1 VDASA
6 VPHFRNGGPAAAA
19 QTFGARERHSRG
31 EASTMVDVTAGQGGT
46 TPASGFPSLTD
57 IGNML
62 KRGDLALAFGILTIL
77 VVLILPLPSIVL
89 DLFLAISIILSIL
102 ILMTSLFIQAP
113 LEFSS
118 FPTVLL
124 ISTMLRL
131 SLNLASTRL
140 ILSRGHEG
148 TDAAGHVIE
157 AFGSFVMGGNFVIG
171 IIVFA
176 ILVIVNFVVI
186 TKGSG
191 RIAEV
196 AARFHLDAM
205 PGKQMAIDA
214 DLSAGLIDEKIAKE
228 RRKALED
235 ESGFFG
241 AMDGASKFVRGDA
254 VAGLLVVFINIIGGI
269 IIGVAQQSLT
279 FAEAAH
285 TYTLLTVGDGLVTQI
300 PALIVSTA
308 AGLLVSKAGVTGAA
322 DKALMKQLSGYPQ
335 ALGMSA
341 GVMFVLALL
350 PGIPMIPFLALS
362 GGAAALA
369 VSARKYKREATA
381 AAASAAA
388 TPAAA
393 AGAAAEEPISTALKI
408 DDLKI
413 ELGYAL
419 LPLVNGPDGTDRLT
433 EQIKALRRSLAI
445 EMGFV
450 MPSVRILDNVQLEAN
465 TYIIKIKEVDAGT
478 GRIWPNQFMV
488 MDPAG
493 NQVDVPGIHT
503 TEPTFGLPATW
514 VDASLKE
521 EASLKGYTVVDA
533 ATVLS
538 THLTELLKSNMS
550 DLLSYGEVQKLLK
563 DLPKE
568 QGELVKDIVPSQVTI
583 SGIQRVLQLLLAERI
598 SIRDLSTILEGI
610 ADALAFSRN
619 PATMVE
625 HVRARLARQICAQN
639 TTHNGYLPLIAL
651 SAKWEQ
657 AFAESLIGQGEER
670 SLAMQP
676 SRLSEFM
683 TVVRERF
690 EQAAREGESPVLVT
704 SAAIRPFVRS
714 LVERFRAQTTVLS
727 QAEIHPRARLKT
739 VGSI

>member
-1 VDASA
+1 MTDTTA
-6 VPHFRNGGPAAAA
+6 V
-19 QTFGARERHSRG
+19 
-31 EASTMVDVTAGQGGT
+31 QGGGT
-46 TPASGFPSLTD
+46 SGFPTLKD
-57 IGNML
+57 IGAIL
-62 KRGDLALAFGILTIL
+62 RRGDIAFAVGILTIL
-77 VVLILPLPSIVL
+77 VVLILPLPAMVL
-89 DLFLAISIILSIL
+89 DIALAISITFSVL
-102 ILMTSLFIQAP
+102 ILMTALFIQAP
-113 LEFSS
+113 LEFSA

-140 ILSRGHEG
+140 ILSHGHEG
-148 TDAAGHVIE
+148 TSAAGHVIE
-157 AFGSFVMGGNFVIG
+157 AFGNLVMGGNYVIG
-171 IIVFA
+171 IIVFI

-196 AARFHLDAM
+196 AARFHLDSM

-214 DLSAGLIDEKIAKE
+214 DLSAGLIDEATARE

-254 VAGLLVVFINIIGGI
+254 VAGLLVVFINVIGGMIIGM
-269 IIGVAQQSLT
+269 AQQGMS
-279 FAEAAH
+279 FASAAH
-285 TYTLLTVGDGLVTQI
+285 TYTLLTVGDGLVTQV

-308 AGLLVSKAGVTGAA
+308 AGLLVSKAGVSGAA
-322 DKALMKQLSGYPQ
+322 DKALVKQLSGYPQ
-335 ALGMSA
+335 ALGMA
-341 GVMFVLALL
+341 GAVMIVLGFV
-350 PGIPMIPFLALS
+350 PGIPMIPFLMLGGGS
-362 GGAAALA
+362 GALA
-369 VSARKYKREATA
+369 WHAHNLHRRDKAAATA
-381 AAASAAA
+381 AAAPSAAA
-388 TPAAA
+388 AAA
-393 AGAAAEEPISTALKI
+393 AAAAAEEPISAALKI
-408 DDLKI
+408 DDLKV

-419 LPLVNGPDGTDRLT
+419 LPLVNGPDGTDKLT

-450 MPSVRILDNVQLEAN
+450 MPAVRILDNVQLEAN
-465 TYIIKIKEVDAGT
+465 TYVIKIKEVEAGS
-478 GRIWPNQFMV
+478 GRIWPHQYMV

-503 TEPTFGLPATW
+503 VEPTFGLPATW
-514 VDASLKE
+514 VDGAMKE
-521 EASLKGYTVVDA
+521 EATLKGYTVVDA

-538 THLTELLKSNMS
+538 THLTELLKTNMS

-568 QGELVKDIVPSQVTI
+568 QGELVKDIVPAQITV

-610 ADALAFSRN
+610 ADALSFSRN
-619 PATMVE
+619 PAAIVE
-625 HVRARLARQICAQN
+625 HVRGRLARQICAQN
-639 TTHNGYLPLIAL
+639 TSPHGYLALIAL
-651 SAKWEQ
+651 SARWEQ
-657 AFAESLIGQGEER
+657 TFAESLIGQGDER
-670 SLAMQP
+670 TLAMQP
-676 SRLSEFM
+676 TKLSEFM
-683 TVVRERF
+683 VAVRERF
-690 EQAAREGESPVLVT
+690 EQAAREGEAPVLVT
-704 SAAIRPFVRS
+704 SAAVRPFVRS
-714 LVERFRAQTTVLS
+714 LVERFRSQTSVLS

>member
-1 VDASA
+1 MTDTTV
-6 VPHFRNGGPAAAA
+6 G
-19 QTFGARERHSRG
+19 Q
-31 EASTMVDVTAGQGGT
+31 STG
-46 TPASGFPSLTD
+46 SGIPSLNEM
-57 IGNML
+57 IAIL
-62 KRGDLALAFGILTIL
+62 RRGDLALAIGVLTIL
-77 VVLILPLPSIVL
+77 VVLILPLPAIIL
-89 DLFLAISIILSIL
+89 DLFLAISITLSIL

-131 SLNLASTRL
+131 SLNMASTRL
-140 ILSRGHEG
+140 ILSHGHEG
-148 TDAAGHVIE
+148 TAAAGHVIE
-157 AFGSFVMGGNFVIG
+157 AFGGFVMGGNFVIG
-171 IIVFA
+171 IIVFT
-176 ILVIVNFVVI
+176 ILIIVNFVVI

-196 AARFHLDAM
+196 AARFQLDSM

-214 DLSAGLIDEKIAKE
+214 DLSAGLIDEATAKA
-228 RRKALED
+228 RRKELED

-254 VAGLLVVFINIIGGI
+254 IAGLLIVFINVIGGI
-269 IIGVAQQSLT
+269 IIGVAQQGLS
-279 FAEAAH
+279 FSEAGH

-308 AGLLVSKAGVTGAA
+308 AGLLVSKAGISGSA
-322 DKALMKQLSGYPQ
+322 DKAMMGQLSGYPQ
-335 ALGMSA
+335 ALGMA
-341 GVMFVLALL
+341 AAVMLVLAVL
-350 PGIPMIPFLALS
+350 PGIPTLPFLALGS
-362 GGAAALA
+362 GSAYLALK
-369 VSARKYKREATA
+369 ARNRKREVTAEAAQA
-381 AAASAAA
+381 AAA
-388 TPAAA
+388 PEAAA
-393 AGAAAEEPISTALKI
+393 AAAAAAYAAEEPIAAALKI

-419 LPLVNGPDGTDRLT
+419 LPLVNGPDGQDRLT

-450 MPSVRILDNVQLEAN
+450 MPAVRILDNVQLEAN
-465 TYIIKIKEVDAGT
+465 TYVIKIKEVDAGT

-493 NQVDVPGIHT
+493 EQVTVPGIHT

-514 VDASLKE
+514 VDANFKE

-538 THLTELLKSNMS
+538 THLTELLKANMS
-550 DLLSYGEVQKLLK
+550 DLLSYGETQKLLK

-568 QGELVKDIVPSQVTI
+568 QGELVKDIVPGQITV
-583 SGIQRVLQLLLAERI
+583 SGIQRVLQLLLAERV

-610 ADALAFSRN
+610 AEALAFSRN
-619 PATMVE
+619 PSTIVE

-639 TTHNGYLPLIAL
+639 TSYNGYLPLIAL

-657 AFAESLIGQGEER
+657 AFAESIIGQGEDR
-670 SLAMQP
+670 TLAMAP
-676 SRLSEFM
+676 SKLSEFM
-683 TVVRERF
+683 TAVRDKF
-690 EQAAREGESPVLVT
+690 EQAAREGEAPVLVT
-704 SAAIRPFVRS
+704 SASIRPFVRS
-714 LVERFRAQTTVLS
+714 LVERFRAQTTVMS

-739 VGSI
+739 VGSV

>member
-1 VDASA
+1 MTDTTV
-6 VPHFRNGGPAAAA
+6 
-19 QTFGARERHSRG
+19 
-31 EASTMVDVTAGQGGT
+31 GQGTG
-46 TPASGFPSLTD
+46 GGLPSFKD
-57 IGNML
+57 IVAML
-62 KRGDLALAFGILTIL
+62 KRGDLALAFGVLTIL
-77 VVLILPLPSIVL
+77 VVLILPLPAIVL
-89 DLFLAISIILSIL
+89 DLFLAISITLSIL
-102 ILMTSLFIQAP
+102 ILMTALFIQAP

-131 SLNLASTRL
+131 SLNMASTRL
-140 ILSRGHEG
+140 ILSHGHEG
-148 TDAAGHVIE
+148 TAAAGHVIE
-157 AFGSFVMGGNFVIG
+157 AFGNFVMGGNFVIG
-171 IIVFA
+171 IIVFT
-176 ILVIVNFVVI
+176 ILIIVNFVVI

-196 AARFHLDAM
+196 AARFQLDSM

-214 DLSAGLIDEKIAKE
+214 DLSAGLIDEATAKT
-228 RRKALED
+228 RRKELED

-254 VAGLLVVFINIIGGI
+254 IAGLLVVFINVIGGI
-269 IIGVAQQSLT
+269 IIGVAQQGLS
-279 FAEAAH
+279 FAEAGH
-285 TYTLLTVGDGLVTQI
+285 TYTLLTVGDGLVTQV

-308 AGLLVSKAGVTGAA
+308 AGLLVSKAGISGSA
-322 DKALMKQLSGYPQ
+322 DKALMGQLSGYPQ
-335 ALGMSA
+335 ALGMAA
-341 GVMFVLALL
+341 GVMLVLAAL
-350 PGIPMIPFLALS
+350 PGIPTLPFLALG
-362 GGAAALA
+362 GGAGWLA
-369 VSARKYKREATA
+369 VKASRRKKETKAAADVAAAQSPAGMA
-381 AAASAAA
+381 AAAAA
-388 TPAAA
+388 T
-393 AGAAAEEPISTALKI
+393 AEEPISAALKI

-450 MPSVRILDNVQLEAN
+450 MPAVRILDNVQLEAN
-465 TYIIKIKEVDAGT
+465 TYVIKIKEVDAGT

-488 MDPAG
+488 MDPG
-493 NQVDVPGIHT
+493 GEQVTVPGIHT

-514 VDASLKE
+514 VDAAFKE

-538 THLTELLKSNMS
+538 THLTELLKGNMS
-550 DLLSYGEVQKLLK
+550 DLLSYGETQKLLK
-563 DLPKE
+563 DLPPE
-568 QGELVKDIVPSQVTI
+568 QSELVKDIVPGQITV

-619 PATMVE
+619 PSTIVE

-639 TTHNGYLPLIAL
+639 TSYNGYLPLIAL

-657 AFAESLIGQGEER
+657 AFAESIIGQGDER
-670 SLAMQP
+670 SLAMAP
-676 SRLSEFM
+676 SKLSEFM
-683 TVVRERF
+683 TAVRDKF
-690 EQAAREGESPVLVT
+690 EQAAREGEAPVLVT

-739 VGSI
+739 VGSV